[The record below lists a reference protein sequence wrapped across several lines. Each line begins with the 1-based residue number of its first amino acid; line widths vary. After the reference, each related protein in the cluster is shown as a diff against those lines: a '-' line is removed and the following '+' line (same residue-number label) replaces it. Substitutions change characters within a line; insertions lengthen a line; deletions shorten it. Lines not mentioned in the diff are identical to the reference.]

1 MYDGRSFA
9 GVAVSVRPR
18 PRGGDRPEHRLSEQ
32 RLATVPQQQR
42 RVAADPLAALTDAGG
57 RLEQRRARQ
66 GWRLDLSRA
75 SRSMVSPGRSC
86 STLVGV
92 VVMPI
97 KYDRPPDENAPGSVV
112 FATFTVDPVVP
123 VTVT

>member
-1 MYDGRSFA
+1 VADWNSSAPDRVGVSIFA
-9 GVAVSVRPR
+9 
-18 PRGGDRPEHRLSEQ
+18 
-32 RLATVPQQQR
+32 T
-42 RVAADPLAALTDAGG
+42 
-57 RLEQRRARQ
+57 
-66 GWRLDLSRA
+66 

-97 KYDRPPDENAPGSVV
+97 EYNDPPDENAPGLVV